1 LVTFLAAAQNLKPIP
16 QMVADAGSD
25 FQKLSL
31 FSEKAENLTAAPEI
45 GPALRTGTVLSWD
58 AAQVH
63 AVRAL
68 AGNPLTL
75 TLPMANGDVLALDLV
90 PAKKISRT
98 PFRCMSPVRAKRLA
112 ALTGA
117 CTSGGSFKATR
128 SRWSQSAYSKM
139 K

>member
-1 LVTFLAAAQNLKPIP
+1 MKQILFLPFLLVTFLAAAQNLKPIP

-58 AAQVH
+58 AAQVQ

-68 AGNPLTL
+68 ARRRKLSLDSFGRPSFLVL
-75 TLPMANGDVLALDLV
+75 MA
-90 PAKKISRT
+90 
-98 PFRCMSPVRAKRLA
+98 
-112 ALTGA
+112 
-117 CTSGGSFKATR
+117 
-128 SRWSQSAYSKM
+128 
-139 K
+139 